1 LAGRKTANKEQPI
14 EVRAEKTWR
23 DVLKAVTAEHG
34 CLVPQGE
41 VTVSVVLSW
50 TREELLGVLKRSGR
64 IISWKWDK
72 GWENGNERRYAV
84 KLDTAQI

>member
-1 LAGRKTANKEQPI
+1 MAGRKLKEQPI

-23 DVLKAVTAEHG
+23 DVIKAVTAEHG

-41 VTVSVVLSW
+41 VTVQVVLSW

>member
-1 LAGRKTANKEQPI
+1 VAIKAKEQPI
-14 EVRAEKTWR
+14 EVRAEAVWR
-23 DVLKAVTAEHG
+23 EVQRAVTALHG

-41 VTVSVVLSW
+41 VTVQVVLSW

>member
-1 LAGRKTANKEQPI
+1 MKAKEQPI
-14 EVRAEKTWR
+14 EVRAEAVWR
-23 DVLKAVTAEHG
+23 EVQRAVTALHG

-64 IISWKWDK
+64 ILSWRIEK
-72 GWENGNERRYAV
+72 GWEDGNNRRYAV
-84 KLDTAQI
+84 RLDTAQI